1 MGDIVADVGT
11 EACESAKAMGLA
23 VVALDFEHAAVCL
36 VSGA

>member
-23 VVALDFEHAAVCL
+23 VVAFADLLSMPQCV
-36 VSGA
+36 